1 MTRAIL
7 VATLLFSA
15 LAHAQQPDLMT
26 LGKQEF
32 ETAKKEFNLGHY
44 DKALE
49 HFETSYRLTALPEL
63 LYNLGVVNR
72 HLFERS
78 RKPEYLEQAIER
90 FKTYLANPRSTAD
103 PVRRV
108 SVEKELKDVE
118 DLLARDKAARAKG
131 EAALGL
137 GEEFLSQGR
146 VDDAKAR
153 LESYLRAPDNE
164 RAGVVRASLLAAA
177 IALKQHD
184 APGAQQAF
192 ARALELDRAVQPPAE
207 PEAHKLFEAARAQLG
222 EGAALSVS
230 HTPPASV
237 KAGAPIELRFVVQ
250 NDKLALVSGVR
261 VHYRLGGGK
270 AFSALP
276 LQPAGPG
283 SPKIALPRAFT
294 MSVPPGARI
303 EYFATGVGENDA
315 ALEHIGSD
323 ALPFALQVEA
333 QKGPSVA
340 KKWWFWTAMT
350 VAAGAVATGIALSVT
365 LTQPPPPTDIPIR
378 TGLR

>member
-7 VATLLFSA
+7 VVTLLLSA
-15 LAHAQQPDLMT
+15 VARAQQPDLLT

-44 DKALE
+44 EKALE

-72 HLFERS
+72 QLFERT

-103 PVRRV
+103 PARRA
-108 SVEKELKDVE
+108 SIEKELQESE
-118 DLLARDKAARAKG
+118 DLLAKDKQARAKG

-137 GEEFLSQGR
+137 GEEFLAQGR
-146 VDDAKAR
+146 VDDAKAQ
-153 LESYLRAPDNE
+153 LESYLRAPGNE
-164 RAGVVRASLLAAA
+164 RAGMVRANFLAAG
-177 IALKQHD
+177 IALKQKD
-184 APGAQQAF
+184 PSAAQQAF
-192 ARALELDRAVQPPAE
+192 ARALELDRAVAPPADA
-207 PEAHKLFEAARAQLG
+207 EAHKLFDAARTQLG

-250 NDKLALVSGVR
+250 NDKLSLVSGVR
-261 VHYRLGGGK
+261 VYYRLGGGK
-270 AFSALP
+270 AFSALAP
-276 LQPAGPG
+276 QPAGPG
-283 SPKIALPRAFT
+283 APKIALPRAFT
-294 MSVPPGARI
+294 MSVPPGALI
-303 EYFATGVGENDA
+303 EYFATALGENDA

-350 VAAGAVATGIALSVT
+350 VAAGAVATGIALGVT
-365 LTQPPPPTDIPIR
+365 LSQPPPPTDVPIH
-378 TGLR
+378 TGIR